1 VAPSPLD
8 RYFDAI
14 DRGDVA
20 ATTDAFTADALY
32 IRPSLEVPGALA
44 VARGREQLREFFETR
59 GKKPFRHVVESS
71 VVDGSECFVEG
82 VATQDGAPI
91 ASFLVHATVDHDG
104 LIARYFALMGD
115 VPSDAD

>member
-14 DRGDVA
+14 DRGDVD
-20 ATTDAFTADALY
+20 ATTDAFAADAVY
-32 IRPSLEVPGALA
+32 IRPSLQVRGALDI
-44 VARGREQLREFFETR
+44 ARGREQLRDFFEAR

-82 VATQDGAPI
+82 VATQDGAAI
-91 ASFLVHATVDHDG
+91 ASFLVHVTLDHDG
-104 LIARYFALMGD
+104 LITRYFALMGD